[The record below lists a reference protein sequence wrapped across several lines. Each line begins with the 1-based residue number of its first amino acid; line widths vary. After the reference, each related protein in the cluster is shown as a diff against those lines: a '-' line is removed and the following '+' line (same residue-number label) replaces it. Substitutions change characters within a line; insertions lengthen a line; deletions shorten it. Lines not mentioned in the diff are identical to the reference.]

1 MWDMAGRNLD
11 DDWVTVQFEDSRP
24 RLEAV
29 AYRMLGSHAEAEEAV
44 QEAWIRLRRTD
55 PAAIENFGGFL
66 TTVIGRVCLDRL
78 RSRRARPEDPTD
90 ALPHHRDTR
99 AHEEDDPAS
108 EVVLAESVGA
118 ALLMVLDLLSP
129 AERVAFVLHD
139 VFAVPFDDVAE
150 VLGRSPDAT
159 RQLASRARRRL
170 QGSRPTA
177 GLDLVRQRA
186 VVDAFLRAARGG
198 DFDTL
203 LQLLDPDVVLVPDAA
218 ALQMGSLREMR
229 GAFDVATALSGGALG
244 ARLAIVDGLTG
255 FVWAPGGHTRGVV
268 EFTVDDGR
276 IVAINVTGDPRRI
289 AALDLVLLD
298 EEAGPRHIARPRDDM

>member
-1 MWDMAGRNLD
+1 MPDQEWL
-11 DDWVTVQFEDSRP
+11 TTQFEANRP
-24 RLEAV
+24 RLQAV

-44 QEAWIRLRRTD
+44 QESWIRLSRTD
-55 PAAIENFGGFL
+55 PAGIENVGGLL
-66 TTVIGRVCLDRL
+66 TTVVGRVCLDRL
-78 RSRRARPEDPTD
+78 RSRRARPEDPGD
-90 ALPHHRDTR
+90 GALHR
-99 AHEEDDPAS
+99 AASEPAADDPEH

-170 QGSRPTA
+170 QGTEPTA
-177 GLDLVRQRA
+177 GFDVVRQRD

-198 DFDTL
+198 DFDAL
-203 LQLLDPDVVLVPDAA
+203 LQLLDPDVALVPDAA
-218 ALQMGSLREMR
+218 AVAMGSLREMR
-229 GAFDVATALSGGALG
+229 GAVDVATALSGGAQG
-244 ARLAIVDGLTG
+244 ARLAIVGGLAG

-268 EFTVDDGR
+268 EFTIRDGR
-276 IVAINVTGDPRRI
+276 IVAITVTGDAQRI
-289 AALDLVLLD
+289 AELDLVVLD
-298 EEAGPRHIARPRDDM
+298 D